1 MKYIFVYISLFI
13 FNLSF
18 SQNLVPN
25 PSFETYTLCPN
36 ANSQIESAVP
46 WTAAT
51 ATSSTDYFNACSTN
65 FNVPYYQSG
74 YQNAKTGNAYAALW
88 FFQSPDYR
96 EYLQVQLTSPLI
108 QNKTYYIEF
117 FINLH
122 DANIISPCNNIA
134 ANLSISRPF
143 TSNFGELQSLTPH
156 IMLPGNPLIT
166 DTLNWVKIS
175 GCYTAQGGEE
185 YLTIGNF
192 FDDAHTQI
200 NGQLP
205 LMAYYFIDDVSVI
218 ETTSNC
224 LAGVN
229 EQQMYSY
236 LYLSPNP
243 SQGLA
248 ELHYQLFNDKDAECI
263 ITDMS
268 GRIISSYRMPASQ
281 NKILIHEGKLQSGIY
296 FYSIRQGN
304 MVLKDKLVV
313 YH

>member
-1 MKYIFVYISLFI
+1 MKYIYIYI
-13 FNLSF
+13 FLLVFHVSKA
-18 SQNLVPN
+18 QNLVPN
-25 PSFETYTLCPN
+25 PSFEIYTTCPN
-36 ANSQIESAVP
+36 ASGQVTLAIP

-51 ATSSTDYFNACSTN
+51 SDASSTDYFNVCSSV
-65 FNVPYYQSG
+65 FGVPSSSG
-74 YQNAKTGNAYAALW
+74 GFQYAHSGDAFAGLL
-88 FFQSPDYR
+88 FCAGSGAR
-96 EYLQVQLTSPLI
+96 EYLQVQLLTPLT
-108 QNKTYYIEF
+108 QNKTYNVEF
-117 FINLH
+117 YVNSSNIN
-122 DANIISPCNNIA
+122 ANSASNNIA
-134 ANLSISRPF
+134 ANLSSTRPVSSS
-143 TSNFGELQSLTPH
+143 TYSLQSLNPH
-156 IMLPGNPLIT
+156 IMLPGNPIIT

-192 FDDAHTQI
+192 FDNANTQVGI
-200 NGQLP
+200 TGVS
-205 LMAYYFIDDVSVI
+205 YYNIDDVSVI

-243 SQGLA
+243 SQGLS
-248 ELHYQLFNDKDAECI
+248 ELHYQLFNNKDAECI

-281 NKILIHEGKLQSGIY
+281 NKILINENQLQSGIY

-304 MVLKDKLVV
+304 MVLKQDKLVV